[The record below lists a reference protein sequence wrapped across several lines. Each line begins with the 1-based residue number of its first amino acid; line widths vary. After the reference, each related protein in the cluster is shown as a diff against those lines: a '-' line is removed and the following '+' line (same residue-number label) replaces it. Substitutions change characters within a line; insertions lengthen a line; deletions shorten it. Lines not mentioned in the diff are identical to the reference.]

1 MKYRIETDSIGEINV
16 PVEKLWGAQTQRSI
30 QNFDISNRKFP
41 TLFIKALIEVKRACA
56 IANWE
61 VGELPEAIA
70 EPIIKAS
77 EEILDEGLYL
87 DMFPLDIFQTG
98 SGTQTNMNANEVL
111 ANRALE
117 IMGREVGSKDPIH
130 PNDHV
135 NRGQSSNDVIPTA
148 LHISTLVALKK
159 RLIPA
164 IISLE
169 DALKQKSMEFE
180 SIIKIGRTHLQDA
193 VPCTLGQEFMG
204 YVFQLEQS
212 RISIENSFTQLRLLA
227 LGGTAVGT
235 GLNAH
240 PKMAKCAIQII
251 SKRTSVQF
259 SAEGNRFG
267 LLAGK
272 EALVITSGALKSLAV
287 TLIKIANDIRFL
299 ASGPRA
305 GLGELI
311 LEANEPGSSIM
322 PGKINPTQC
331 EMIVQVSAQVIG
343 NDTVITQGG
352 IQGYFELNLMKP
364 VIASNILESIDI
376 LTRAISSF
384 TRNCVQG
391 IKANT
396 KRLSELVEQS
406 LMLVTALTTY
416 TDSEGKLPYSYDEA
430 AKVAKEA
437 YNTNV
442 TIREILQKDGILS
455 DEQISEALN
464 LSKMVKPHE

>member
-1 MKYRIETDSIGEINV
+1 MNYRVERDSIGEIKVSND
-16 PVEKLWGAQTQRSI
+16 KLWGAQTQRSLM
-30 QNFDISNRKFP
+30 NFDISNRTFP
-41 TLFIKALIEVKRACA
+41 SSFIRALIEVKRACA
-56 IANWE
+56 IANKE
-61 VGELPEAIA
+61 VKQLPEKIA
-70 EPIIKAS
+70 NLVIKAS

-117 IMGREVGSKDPIH
+117 ILGKELGSKDPVH

-148 LHISTLVALKK
+148 MHIATLSELKK
-159 RLIPA
+159 RLVPA
-164 IISLE
+164 LLALE
-169 DALKQKSMEFE
+169 DSLVQKSKEFN
-180 SIIKIGRTHLQDA
+180 SLIKIGRTHLQDA
-193 VPCTLGQEFMG
+193 VPCTLGQEFTG
-204 YVFQLEQS
+204 YIFQLKQV
-212 RISIENSFTQLRLLA
+212 RKSIKNCFGHLRLLA

-240 PKMAKCAIQII
+240 PKMAELAISII
-251 SKRTSVQF
+251 SKRTSIDF
-259 SAEGNRFG
+259 SGKGNRFG

-305 GLGELI
+305 GLGEII

-331 EMIVQVSAQVIG
+331 EMIVQVCAQVIG
-343 NDTVITQGG
+343 NDTVVTQGG

-364 VIASNILESIDI
+364 VIASNTLESIDI
-376 LTRAISSF
+376 LTRAINSF
-384 TRNCVQG
+384 TKNCVQG
-391 IKANT
+391 IKANK
-396 KRLSELVEQS
+396 KRLSDLVEQS

-416 TDSEGKLPYSYDEA
+416 TDSKGKVPYPYDLA
-430 AKVAKEA
+430 AKIAKEA
-437 YNTNV
+437 YNMGSTV
-442 TIREILQKDGILS
+442 REVLKKDGILS
-455 DEQISEALN
+455 DEQITEALN
-464 LSKMVKPHE
+464 LAKMVNPHN